1 MVRSNLIVEMIYFK
15 GKELKNLADFNGM
28 YKVQAIHFFLYNVCR
43 ATVSLREPNSV
54 RFPGVG
60 GGGGA

>member
-28 YKVQAIHFFLYNVCR
+28 YKVQAIHFFLYNVCH
-43 ATVSLREPNSV
+43 TVSVSPVLCV
-54 RFPGVG
+54 CVCVG
-60 GGGGA
+60 GG